1 MQFKTLTIENFL
13 SIGNASIDLSNR
25 GLMLIQ
31 GRNLENGGASSNG
44 SGKSTLVDS
53 LSWCLYG
60 RTARGVT
67 TDDVINDTVGKDC
80 RVSLAVVDGD
90 DTYVIARH
98 RKHRTHKNRLTL
110 KHNGTDI
117 TYGTDKQTQEAVNRI
132 IGSSETVFANS
143 VYAGQEAMPDLP
155 SKTDKDLKALV
166 EEAAG
171 IDRLSEAYQAQ
182 LKKANLVK
190 REVEAQQGKVDTA
203 DTLLEH
209 QRVQLKSY
217 LKADEEWKKSK
228 EGKIKAIK
236 EEAGAIKKR
245 YVAMEPGKLKEG
257 LEAAKASLEE
267 TLSRIA
273 ATDGEREQQRR
284 LSEEKSKA
292 DSAVAVAYAEAKCLG
307 EEAKKAKT
315 LFDTADSSVG
325 TPCKSCGKLYEA
337 SDVAG
342 AKAQRKKELAAAVE
356 AFKDSKQ
363 RLQDARDRSVSA
375 SDALKQ
381 FENAMTDVNAERSSE
396 SKTRSLIGVLDSKL
410 TEAAA
415 LKTQYE
421 AKVKEFTT
429 LRDEA
434 SPYASMIKSQEEEI
448 EKGKASLAD
457 LNAALQKLK
466 HRHGVCVKAAE
477 VLSAGGVRAHILDHV
492 TPILNDR
499 TSHYLGQLSEG
510 EIDASWQTI
519 SLTKAGEL
527 REKFAI
533 KVTNTKG
540 AKSFGGLSGGE
551 KRKVRIATAMAL
563 QDLVA
568 SRSAKSLPL
577 FIFDEI
583 DHALDADGLERL
595 MSIMKEKATKS
606 GTVLVISHNDLAHYI
621 SDSITVTKEDGFSR
635 IEE

>member
-1 MQFKTLTIENFL
+1 MQFKNLNIENFL
-13 SIGNASIDLSNR
+13 SIGSARIDISNR

-53 LSWCLYG
+53 LFWCLYG

-67 TDDVINDTVGKDC
+67 TDDVINDTIGKDC
-80 RVSLAVVDGD
+80 RVSLTVEDGAD
-90 DTYVIARH
+90 AYVIARH
-98 RKHRTHKNRLTL
+98 RKHHVNKNRLTL

-132 IGSSETVFANS
+132 VGSSESVFANS

-190 REVEAQQGKVDTA
+190 REVEAHQGKVDTA
-203 DTLLEH
+203 DTVLEH
-209 QRVQLKSY
+209 QRIQLKSY
-217 LKADEEWKKSK
+217 HTADEQWAESK
-228 EGKIKAIK
+228 GEKIKAIK
-236 EEAGAIKKR
+236 LEAAEIKKR
-245 YVAMEPGKLKEG
+245 YAAMKPSQLKAD
-257 LEAAKASLEE
+257 LEAAKAQLND
-267 TLSRIA
+267 TLARIA
-273 ATDGEREQQRR
+273 ATDGEREEQRK
-284 LSEEKSKA
+284 LAVEKSKA
-292 DSAVAVAYAEAKCLG
+292 ESAVAVAHSEAKRLG

-325 TPCKSCGKLYEA
+325 TPCKSCGKPYEQA
-337 SDVAG
+337 DVAG
-342 AKAQRKKELAAAVE
+342 AKAQRKKELAAAVS
-356 AFKDSKQ
+356 AFKEAKQ
-363 RLQDARDRSVSA
+363 KLQDARDRAVSA
-375 SDALKQ
+375 SDALGE
-381 FENAMTDVNAERSSE
+381 FERAMTDVNAERSSE
-396 SKTRSLIGVLDSKL
+396 SKTRSLIGDLEGKAGQ
-410 TEAAA
+410 AAA
-415 LKTQYE
+415 LKADYD
-421 AKVKEFTT
+421 AKVKQFTT
-429 LRDEA
+429 LRDEE
-434 SPYASMIKSQEEEI
+434 SPYAKMIESQKEEI
-448 EKGKASLAD
+448 AKAEASLAD
-457 LNAALQKLK
+457 LNDALAKIK

-606 GTVLVISHNDLAHYI
+606 GTVLVISHNDLNHYI
-621 SDSITVTKEDGFSR
+621 SDSITVIKEDGFSR
-635 IEE
+635 VEE